1 MKSLIHMF
9 KEHRMRYITLY
20 SSITTDQ
27 DDVKFKI
34 TVLYSV
40 RLSDVL
46 QLADE
51 CFYYLNHKSI

>member
-1 MKSLIHMF
+1 MF